1 MKLRPVLFV
10 LLLIA
15 FTTTGC
21 IFSPEP
27 DPEPQKIIPDPALPP
42 ALTADALMSDY
53 KDVYEDRDIDDYRYI
68 LSEDYIFVP
77 KGDEVAYNYDTE
89 ISITNKMFTEL
100 EGQDGIVISNI
111 VISLLDPQG
120 VWNPTPENDPN
131 FGGFPN
137 SQYRQYEVNFKFYL
151 QGENTVYL
159 STGYVVY
166 YVTTEQEQY
175 EGSTVTAYKL
185 LGTKDQTNGD

>member
-21 IFSPEP
+21 IFSPDDDP
-27 DPEPQKIIPDPALPP
+27 VVQTTPPEPELAP

-53 KDVYEDRDIDDYRYI
+53 KDIYEARDIDDYRYI

-89 ISITNKMFTEL
+89 INITNKMFTEIAG
-100 EGQDGIVISNI
+100 EGGIVISNI

-120 VWNPTPENDPN
+120 VWRATPDDDPN

-151 QGENTVYL
+151 SGENTVFQ
-159 STGYVVY
+159 STGFVVY
-166 YVTTEQEQY
+166 YVTTVEEQH
-175 EGSTVTAYKL
+175 EGSTVEAYKF
-185 LGTKDQTNGD
+185 LGTKDQTNGS